1 MRLSRLMLAAGFIG
15 TVAVAPLAYVV
26 AQVQRRAEGDVEDY
40 LLGPPAIRPPVV
52 CLGASIVRGRA
63 SVDFVQILRE
73 RVPERTFVNAG
84 VNSNTVW
91 EVLQRVD
98 DVLACEPSEVMILVG
113 TNDVQATL
121 APDGGAK
128 IRDGKHLP
136 AVPSVHDY
144 LTNLDAIVARLQ
156 VAGCRVAVAS
166 LPPLGQDLESPA
178 NVRLR
183 EFNEA
188 IGEVALRRGATY
200 LPVYEA
206 LAHELI
212 TAGAAHGPG
221 WTGSWRPGME
231 SLGRHFLLGQSYDEI
246 AEMRGRLLSPDDVHL
261 DTHGATIVAD
271 AVERFVRAA
280 QPSTA

>member
-1 MRLSRLMLAAGFIG
+1 MRMSRLLLVSGFLATA
-15 TVAVAPLAYVV
+15 AVAPVAFVV
-26 AQVQRRAEGDVEDY
+26 AQVQRRPTGDVQDY
-40 LLGPPAIRPPVV
+40 LSGPPAVRPPVV

-63 SVDFVQILRE
+63 SVDFVQMLRE
-73 RVPERTFVNAG
+73 RLPERTFVNAG
-84 VNSNTVW
+84 VNGNTVW

-113 TNDVQATL
+113 TNDILATL
-121 APDGGAK
+121 APDGGEK
-128 IRDGKHLP
+128 VREGKQLP

-212 TAGAAHGPG
+212 TAGAAHGPE

-246 AEMRGRLLSPDDVHL
+246 AERRGRLLSPDDVHL
-261 DTHGATIVAD
+261 DTHGATIIAD

>member
-1 MRLSRLMLAAGFIG
+1 MRLSRLLLATGFLVS
-15 TVAVAPLAYVV
+15 VAVAPVAYVV

-40 LLGPPAIRPPVV
+40 LSGPPATQPPVV

-63 SVDFVQILRE
+63 SVDFVQILRD
-73 RVPERTFVNAG
+73 RFPERTFVNAG
-84 VNSNTVW
+84 VNGNTVW

-113 TNDVQATL
+113 TNDVLATL

-128 IRDGKHLP
+128 VRDGKHLP
-136 AVPSVHDY
+136 TVPSAHDY
-144 LTNLDAIVARLQ
+144 LINLDAIVARLQ

-166 LPPLGQDLESPA
+166 LPPLGQDLEAPA

-206 LAHELI
+206 LAHELV
-212 TAGAAHGPG
+212 TAGAAHGPE
-221 WTGSWRPGME
+221 WTGSWRPGVQ

-246 AEMRGRLLSPDDVHL
+246 AGRRGRLLSPDDVHL
-261 DTHGATIVAD
+261 DTHGAAVVAD
-271 AVERFVRAA
+271 AVERFLRVA

>member
-1 MRLSRLMLAAGFIG
+1 MRMSRLLLVSGFLATA
-15 TVAVAPLAYVV
+15 AVAPVAFVV
-26 AQVQRRAEGDVEDY
+26 AQVQRRPTGDVQDY
-40 LLGPPAIRPPVV
+40 LSGPPAVRPPVV

-63 SVDFVQILRE
+63 SVDFVQMLRE
-73 RVPERTFVNAG
+73 RLPERTFVNAG
-84 VNSNTVW
+84 VNGNTVW

-113 TNDVQATL
+113 TNDILATL
-121 APDGGAK
+121 APDGGEK
-128 IRDGKHLP
+128 VREGKQLP
-136 AVPSVHDY
+136 TVPSVHDY

-178 NVRLR
+178 NVRVR

-212 TAGAAHGPG
+212 TAGAAHGPE

-231 SLGRHFLLGQSYDEI
+231 SLGRHFLLGQTYDEI
-246 AEMRGRLLSPDDVHL
+246 AERRGRLLSPDDVHL
-261 DTHGATIVAD
+261 DTHGATIIAD
-271 AVERFVRAA
+271 AVERFIRAA
-280 QPSTA
+280 QPITA